1 MTDGADAQHLGKRH
15 GPAGTLNP
23 AERLSAWDA
32 RHEPVVRAGG
42 WGPKVLRGRKKEGGP
57 PRIPRSVDPR
67 RARALPVPAEA
78 QADARM
84 FMLGGDTIRS
94 IKVIVDATGYDLRQ
108 ARDIVYALVYD
119 IEVPSGN

>member
-1 MTDGADAQHLGKRH
+1 ML
-15 GPAGTLNP
+15 
-23 AERLSAWDA
+23 
-32 RHEPVVRAGG
+32 
-42 WGPKVLRGRKKEGGP
+42 WGNKKEGGL

-78 QADARM
+78 QADARV
-84 FMLGGDTIRS
+84 FMLGGDTFRALR
-94 IKVIVDATGYDLRQ
+94 VIVDATGYDLRQ